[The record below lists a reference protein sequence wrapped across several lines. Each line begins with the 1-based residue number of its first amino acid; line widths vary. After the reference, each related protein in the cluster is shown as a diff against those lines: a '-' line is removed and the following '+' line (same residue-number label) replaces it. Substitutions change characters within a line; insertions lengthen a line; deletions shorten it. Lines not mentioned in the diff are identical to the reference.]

1 MATTAIVLVLIASA
15 IHASWNLMARNSRT
29 EGAFFDR
36 MLPFVAAVG
45 FLPAAIGQ
53 AFTGSMTPTAW
64 LCAAIS
70 GVFCGL
76 YFLSL
81 GKAYE
86 SADFTTVYPVAR
98 SLPVLLVAVGDAFRG
113 AVPTAVGWLG
123 MVLVVGGC
131 LMAPLRSR
139 RDVTLGRYWNRS
151 SSLMVA
157 TALGT
162 VGYTLFDKRATEV
175 VQRGPVS
182 AAIYDYYFTLFFLHR
197 LLPAHPPA
205 GHQGQASSLQGAAL
219 AAGSGRDAQLHRLFP
234 RSMGLPDGGQSQ
246 LRHRLPPVQPD
257 HGRAHGLCSLPS
269 GALPHP
275 PASCAGD
282 HSRPAADHGLWL
294 GIWH

>member
-1 MATTAIVLVLIASA
+1 
-15 IHASWNLMARNSRT
+15 MARNSRT

-53 AFTGSMTPTAW
+53 ALTGSMTPTAW

-139 RDVTLGRYWNRS
+139 RDVTLSRYWNHS
-151 SSLMVA
+151 SFLMVA

-182 AAIYDYYFTLFFLHR
+182 AAIYDYYFTLSSFIAYFLLARLPGARGKRAACSGPLWLPALAGMLNYTGYFLVVWAYQMVARASYVIAFRQSSLIMGVLMAFALYPQERYRIR
-197 LLPAHPPA
+197 LLAVLVITA
-205 GHQGQASSLQGAAL
+205 GLLLITVFG
-219 AAGSGRDAQLHRLFP
+219 
-234 RSMGLPDGGQSQ
+234 
-246 LRHRLPPVQPD
+246 
-257 HGRAHGLCSLPS
+257 
-269 GALPHP
+269 
-275 PASCAGD
+275 
-282 HSRPAADHGLWL
+282 
-294 GIWH
+294 